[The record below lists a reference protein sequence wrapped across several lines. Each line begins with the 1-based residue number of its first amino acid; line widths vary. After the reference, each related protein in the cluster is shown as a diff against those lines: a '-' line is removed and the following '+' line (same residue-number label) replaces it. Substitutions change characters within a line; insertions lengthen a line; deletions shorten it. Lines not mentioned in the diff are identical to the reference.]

1 MKRLCSFVFVIGL
14 CPFGLFAPVPLYGQA
29 GVSSAAM
36 GMARAGL
43 PPSAETVVVEEYINY
58 HRHDIPLPTK
68 GDRVQLDLR
77 WGDAGGS
84 EAVLQVGLAAP
95 RIVKTRKMPPLN
107 LALVIDHSGSMS
119 GDRIENVKKALLAFV
134 GKLRETDL
142 VSIIGFNQE
151 ASVLLAPTKR
161 ANLDQIHQVIETIS
175 AGGSTNMHAGLILGY
190 QQAIE
195 HFDERKSNR
204 VILLTDGIA
213 NTGVTEPEQIVADS
227 LKFNEQGVD
236 LSTIGLG
243 YDLNH
248 RLLRQLAKSGRG
260 LIHFVGDSKDIQKTF
275 IDELDSLL
283 APAARR
289 VRVEIEFEKPLKL
302 AHLYGYQPRFD
313 GRRIVLDLDN
323 LNHGATQV
331 ILARFGVPKRDDFSV
346 TARLSYHDI
355 VSGEEITQ
363 QKTATVRRGKKDDG
377 ALLAD
382 AELRKNVTIAELAT
396 GIKRMAVALEQE
408 KYDEAV
414 GAISAPLRTAKERY
428 SSLDDPD
435 VKRVYRIAKKY
446 RDGAAKYCREAGKKR

>member
-1 MKRLCSFVFVIGL
+1 MVFVTGL
-14 CPFGLFAPVPLYGQA
+14 FQFGLFTPVPLYGQA

-331 ILARFGVPKRDDFSV
+331 ILARFKMPKRDDFSV
-346 TARLSYHDI
+346 TAKLNYHDI

-414 GAISAPLRTAKERY
+414 GAISAPLRTTKERY
-428 SSLDDPD
+428 ASLDDPD

-446 RDGAAKYCREAGKKR
+446 RDSAAKYGRESGKKR